1 MTLMTDSPMITR
13 ESKRFFLTVLTI
25 LTASGCANGE
35 DNGTAPS
42 ALIHAVNIDPLT
54 HLISG
59 IGNTVSFS
67 ATPVDASN
75 KTLTADIEWAV
86 LDSTIVSID
95 SNGTAKGLKVGTT
108 IVIASAG
115 SKQVSVRIEV
125 WDPPSVNKYS
135 VGQTFQG
142 RKGYAEYIPGDLP
155 LILSAGHGGNLC
167 PNEIPDR
174 TYGTIG
180 RCSSTGSDTNTLPL
194 TTTIRSIFLELTG
207 HAPHIV
213 LLRLARPKLD
223 ANRTIVEAAQG
234 SSFAENA
241 WSEYHGFID
250 AAKDTI
256 SKEFGFGL
264 YLDMHGH
271 GHDVPRI
278 ELGYLLTKTD
288 LQTSSLDLPY
298 MVNKSSVKTLSE
310 VSIAS
315 NPATTTFTDIIRG
328 PSSLGTLLEAR
339 GVRAVPSSP
348 DPAPT
353 GNEAFFSGG
362 YSTRRHGSRDGGV
375 IDGVQFE
382 HHYPGLRD
390 TSSHRLSYANKLVEV
405 LVVFLETHYGW
416 SSSTYF
422 NEN

>member
-1 MTLMTDSPMITR
+1 MAISRMIVP
-13 ESKRFFLTVLTI
+13 ENKRFFLAVLTI
-25 LTASGCANGE
+25 LATSGCTNGE
-35 DNGTAPS
+35 DTGTAPS
-42 ALIHAVNIDPLT
+42 KPVHAIHINPLT

-59 IGNTVSFS
+59 IGNTVTFS
-67 ATPVDASN
+67 ATPVDTSN
-75 KTLTADIEWAV
+75 NPLNAVVKWAV

-95 SNGTAKGLKVGTT
+95 SDGVTKGLKAGIT
-108 IVIASAG
+108 IVKVSAG
-115 SKQVSVRIEV
+115 GKEMSLQVEV
-125 WDPPSVNKYS
+125 WDPPMITEYS
-135 VGQTFQG
+135 QGQTYQG

-155 LILSAGHGGNLC
+155 VILSAGHGGNLC
-167 PNEIPDR
+167 PSEIPDR

-223 ANRTIVEAAQG
+223 ANRAIVEAAQG

-298 MVNKSSVKTLSE
+298 MVNKSSVKTLSG

-315 NPATTTFTDIIRG
+315 NPSNTTFTDIIRG
-328 PSSLGTLLEAR
+328 PASLGTLLEAR
-339 GVRAVPSSP
+339 GVRAVPSGP
-348 DPAPT
+348 DLAPT
-353 GNEAFFSGG
+353 GDEKFFSGG

-390 TSSHRLSYANKLVEV
+390 TSNHRLSYANKLVEV
-405 LVVFLETHYGW
+405 LEVFLETHYGW